1 MLHGSCLIRWEKGE
15 RIRRSPDLEVG
26 DRITPLQ
33 TSTQRDEGTMS
44 LAQRV
49 RDYRYSKGWGP
60 DELASRA
67 EISRTALYQIES
79 GKTELPRA
87 GTLRRIA
94 VALDVPMEELL
105 GNGEAETTPALAGR
119 HAPAHGNRA
128 KYGWSNGGETPA
140 NGKAGATYGGL
151 VPAVSEEPRLTT
163 ESLAKPRPIGP
174 EATYAREGELMSKLH
189 DLLHSPFGE
198 CITGVV
204 DSLHRVLAQVRSAG

>member
-1 MLHGSCLIRWEKGE
+1 
-15 RIRRSPDLEVG
+15 
-26 DRITPLQ
+26 
-33 TSTQRDEGTMS
+33 MS

-49 RDYRYSKGWGP
+49 RDFRYSKGWGP

-105 GNGEAETTPALAGR
+105 GNGETETMPPQAGR
-119 HAPAHGNRA
+119 HAAAHGQRA
-128 KYGWSNGGETPA
+128 RYGWPTPEEA
-140 NGKAGATYGGL
+140 PVKAKVTPTYGGL
-151 VPAVSEEPRLTT
+151 GPALSDEPRLTA
-163 ESLAKPRPIGP
+163 ESLTKPRPLASD
-174 EATYAREGELMSKLH
+174 ATYAREGELISKLH

-198 CITGVV
+198 CITGIV
-204 DSLHRVLAQVRSAG
+204 DDLHRVLCQVRNAG